1 MFDFLLMY
9 VDSSLEVHV
18 DVCELYRGVCR
29 GDLGGERMSG
39 TRVCRGGLG
48 RVGDKKCVQPN
59 KLTYLI

>member
-18 DVCELYRGVCR
+18 HVCALYRGVCR
-29 GDLGGERMSG
+29 GDLGGEGMSG

-48 RVGDKKCVQPN
+48 G
-59 KLTYLI
+59 